1 MIVFKSVRY
10 KNFLSSG
17 NVFTQ
22 IDLDRS
28 KTTLIIGDNGA
39 GKSTML
45 DALTFGLFGKPFRN
59 VNKPQLVN
67 SVNER
72 EAVVE
77 VEFLVG
83 KKHILVRRG
92 IKPNFFEIETDGT
105 QLQQNANVRDF
116 QEFLEKNVLKLN
128 YKSFTQIVI
137 LGNSSFVPFMQ
148 LKASDRRDI
157 IEDLLDIQIF
167 SSMNNIL
174 KTYAIENKLKIDK
187 TKSAKDLLE
196 NKIDLKENYIL
207 QLKRKTKTLISK
219 YENDI
224 KKSLDEKDSRI
235 KQIDEINKSVEEFLN
250 EVSDAKQV
258 NNKHDKLTEY
268 QRSILRNVDSEQKN
282 ISFFETNDDCPTCK
296 QNIDHAFKHKE
307 IIQKQEKIKEFR
319 TAIDK
324 IDEELNAIRDRLSS
338 IQSIQENIQD
348 HQTTVQTINNGIS
361 VIDQYVKK
369 QQESINH
376 LEQDTGDIN
385 DEKKKLK
392 EYGKEF
398 EEIKVQTEELIEEK
412 FINETAKSIL
422 KDEGIKSR
430 IIKQYLPIMNKLINK
445 YLTQMNFFVSFNL
458 DENFNEE
465 IKSRYRDDFTYDS
478 FSEGEKMR
486 IDLALLFTWRTVAKL
501 KNSVNTNLLI
511 LDEVFDSSL
520 DGDGTDEFMK
530 IVNEQG
536 ETINVFVISHKGD
549 TLYDKFRVH
558 MKFEKRKNFSVL
570 CQPSPCT
577 SYKRYD

>member
-1 MIVFKSVRY
+1 MITFKSVRY

-17 NVFTQ
+17 NVFTK

-28 KTTLIIGDNGA
+28 KTTLIIGENGA

-45 DALTFGLFGKPFRN
+45 DALTFGLFSKPFRSI
-59 VNKPQLVN
+59 NKAQLIN
-67 SVNER
+67 SINER

-92 IKPNFFEIETDGT
+92 IKPNFFEIITDGL
-105 QLQQNANVRDF
+105 QLQQNASVRDF
-116 QEFLEKNVLKLN
+116 QDFLEKSVLKLN

-167 SSMNNIL
+167 STMNNVL
-174 KTYAIENKLKIDK
+174 KTYSMENKIKIDEN
-187 TKSAKDLLE
+187 KSSKDLLE
-196 NKIDLKENYIL
+196 NKIELKENYIS
-207 QLKRKTKTLISK
+207 QLKHKTKSLISG
-219 YENDI
+219 YEKDI
-224 KKSLDEKDSRI
+224 KKSLDEKE
-235 KQIDEINKSVEEFLN
+235 KLCAQIEEVNQSVEELLN
-250 EVSDAKQV
+250 QINDAKQV
-258 NNKHDKLTEY
+258 NETHDKLTEY
-268 QRSILRNVDSEQKN
+268 QRSILRNVNTEQEN
-282 ISFFETNDDCPTCK
+282 ISFFESNDDCPTCK

-307 IIQKQEKIKEFR
+307 IIQKQKKIEEYNS
-319 TAIDK
+319 AVDK
-324 IDEELNAIRDRLSS
+324 IDGELNATRERLSA
-338 IQSIQENIQD
+338 IQSIQENIQGQ
-348 HQTTVQTINNGIS
+348 QTSVQTINNNIK

-369 QQESINH
+369 QQESINQ
-376 LEQDTGDIN
+376 LEQDTGDIKE
-385 DEKKKLK
+385 EKKALK
-392 EYGKEF
+392 EYASEFKEI
-398 EEIKVQTEELIEEK
+398 EALTEELIEEK
-412 FINETAKSIL
+412 FVQETARNIL

-458 DENFNEE
+458 DSNFNEE

-486 IDLALLFTWRTVAKL
+486 IDLALLFTWRTIAKL

-520 DGDGTDEFMK
+520 DGEGTDEFMK

-536 ETINVFVISHKGD
+536 STTNVFVISHKGD

-558 MKFEKRKNFSVL
+558 MKFEKRKNFSVIL
-570 CQPSPCT
+570 
-577 SYKRYD
+577 

>member
-1 MIVFKSVRY
+1 MILFKTVRY

-28 KTTLIIGDNGA
+28 KTTLIIGENGA

-67 SVNER
+67 SINER

-77 VEFLVG
+77 VEFYVG

-92 IKPNFFEIETDGT
+92 IKPNLFEIETDGA

-148 LKASDRRDI
+148 LRAADRRDI

-174 KTYAIENKLKIDK
+174 KTYTIENKIKIDE
-187 TKSAKDLLE
+187 TKSARDLLE

-207 QLKRKTKTLISK
+207 QLKRKTKTLIAK
-219 YENDI
+219 YEKDI
-224 KKSLDEKDSRI
+224 KTSLDEKTSRENQI
-235 KQIDEINKSVEEFLN
+235 KEINKSVEELLN
-250 EVSDAKQV
+250 EVTDANQI
-258 NNKHDKLTEY
+258 NDKHDKLTEY
-268 QRSILRNVDSEQKN
+268 QRSILRNVDTEQKN
-282 ISFFETNDDCPTCK
+282 ITFFEAHDDCPTCK

-307 IIQKQEKIKEFR
+307 IIQKQKKIEEYN
-319 TAIDK
+319 TAVNK
-324 IDEELNAIRDRLSS
+324 IDGELDETRNRLSAIR
-338 IQSIQENIQD
+338 SIQENIQN
-348 HQTTVQTINNGIS
+348 HQTSIQTINNNIS

-369 QQESINH
+369 QQENINH
-376 LEQDTGDIN
+376 LEQDTGDIK
-385 DEKKKLK
+385 EERKQLK

-398 EEIKVQTEELIEEK
+398 KEIEVQTEELIEEK
-412 FINETAKSIL
+412 FIHETARSIL

-520 DGDGTDEFMK
+520 DGEGTDEFMK

-536 ETINVFVISHKGD
+536 TTTNVFVISHKGD

-558 MKFEKRKNFSVL
+558 MKFEKRKNFSVIL
-570 CQPSPCT
+570 
-577 SYKRYD
+577 

>member
-1 MIVFKSVRY
+1 
-10 KNFLSSG
+10 
-17 NVFTQ
+17 
-22 IDLDRS
+22 
-28 KTTLIIGDNGA
+28 
-39 GKSTML
+39 
-45 DALTFGLFGKPFRN
+45 
-59 VNKPQLVN
+59 
-67 SVNER
+67 
-72 EAVVE
+72 
-77 VEFLVG
+77 
-83 KKHILVRRG
+83 
-92 IKPNFFEIETDGT
+92 
-105 QLQQNANVRDF
+105 
-116 QEFLEKNVLKLN
+116 
-128 YKSFTQIVI
+128 
-137 LGNSSFVPFMQ
+137 MQ
-148 LKASDRRDI
+148 LKAADRRDI

-167 SSMNNIL
+167 SSMNNVL

-219 YENDI
+219 YEKDI
-224 KKSLDEKDSRI
+224 KNSLDEKDSRI

-282 ISFFETNDDCPTCK
+282 ITFFETNDDCPTCK
-296 QNIDHAFKHKE
+296 QNIEHAFKHKE

-398 EEIKVQTEELIEEK
+398 EEINVQTEELIEEK

-549 TLYDKFRVH
+549 TLYDKFGVH
-558 MKFEKRKNFSVL
+558 MKFEKRKNFSIIL
-570 CQPSPCT
+570 
-577 SYKRYD
+577 

>member
-1 MIVFKSVRY
+1 MILFKTVRY

-72 EAVVE
+72 DAVVE

-148 LKASDRRDI
+148 LRAADRRDI

-174 KTYAIENKLKIDK
+174 KTYAIDNKIKIDENKL
-187 TKSAKDLLE
+187 ARDLLE

-207 QLKRKTKTLISK
+207 QLKRKTKTLITK
-219 YENDI
+219 YEKDI

-258 NNKHDKLTEY
+258 NDKHDKLTEY

-282 ISFFETNDDCPTCK
+282 ISFFESNDDCPTCK

-307 IIQKQEKIKEFR
+307 IIQKQKKIEEFKS
-319 TAIDK
+319 AVDK
-324 IDEELNAIRDRLSS
+324 IDGELDETRNRLSA
-338 IQSIQENIQD
+338 IQSIQENIQN
-348 HQTTVQTINNGIS
+348 HQTTIQSINNGIS

-369 QQESINH
+369 QQENINH

-385 DEKKKLK
+385 DERKKLK

-398 EEIKVQTEELIEEK
+398 KEIEVQTEELIEEK
-412 FINETAKSIL
+412 FIHETARNIL

-486 IDLALLFTWRTVAKL
+486 IDLSLLFTWRTVAKL

-536 ETINVFVISHKGD
+536 TTTNVFVISHKGD

-558 MKFEKRKNFSVL
+558 MKFEKRKNFSIIV
-570 CQPSPCT
+570 
-577 SYKRYD
+577 

>member
-1 MIVFKSVRY
+1 MILFKTVRY

-72 EAVVE
+72 DAVVE

-148 LKASDRRDI
+148 LRAADRRDI

-174 KTYAIENKLKIDK
+174 KTYAIDNKIKIDE
-187 TKSAKDLLE
+187 TKLARDLLE

-207 QLKRKTKTLISK
+207 QLKRKTKTLITK
-219 YENDI
+219 YEKDI

-258 NNKHDKLTEY
+258 NDKHDKLTEY

-282 ISFFETNDDCPTCK
+282 ISFFESNDDCPTCK

-307 IIQKQEKIKEFR
+307 IIQKQKKIEEFKS
-319 TAIDK
+319 AVDK
-324 IDEELNAIRDRLSS
+324 IDEELDETRNRLSA
-338 IQSIQENIQD
+338 IQSIQENIQN
-348 HQTTVQTINNGIS
+348 HQTTIQSINNGIS

-369 QQESINH
+369 QQENINH

-385 DEKKKLK
+385 DERKKLK

-398 EEIKVQTEELIEEK
+398 KEIEVQTEELIEEK
-412 FINETAKSIL
+412 FIHETARNIL

-486 IDLALLFTWRTVAKL
+486 IDLSLLFTWRTVAKL

-520 DGDGTDEFMK
+520 DGEGTDEFMK

-536 ETINVFVISHKGD
+536 TTTNVFVISHKGD

-558 MKFEKRKNFSVL
+558 MKFEKRKNFSVII
-570 CQPSPCT
+570 
-577 SYKRYD
+577 

>member
-1 MIVFKSVRY
+1 MILFKTVRY

-28 KTTLIIGDNGA
+28 KTTLIIGENGA

-67 SVNER
+67 SINER

-77 VEFLVG
+77 VEFYVG

-92 IKPNFFEIETDGT
+92 IKPNLFEIETDGA

-148 LKASDRRDI
+148 LRAADRRDI

-174 KTYAIENKLKIDK
+174 KTYAIENKIKIDE
-187 TKSAKDLLE
+187 TKSARDLLE

-207 QLKRKTKTLISK
+207 QLKRKTKTLIAK
-219 YENDI
+219 YEKDI
-224 KKSLDEKDSRI
+224 KTSLDEKTSRENQI
-235 KQIDEINKSVEEFLN
+235 KEINKSVEELLN
-250 EVSDAKQV
+250 EVTDANQI
-258 NNKHDKLTEY
+258 NDKHDKLTEY
-268 QRSILRNVDSEQKN
+268 QRSILRNVDTEQKN
-282 ISFFETNDDCPTCK
+282 ITFFEAHDDCPTCK

-307 IIQKQEKIKEFR
+307 IIQKQKKIEEYN
-319 TAIDK
+319 TAVNK
-324 IDEELNAIRDRLSS
+324 IDGELDETRNRLSAIR
-338 IQSIQENIQD
+338 SIQENIQN
-348 HQTTVQTINNGIS
+348 HQTSIQTINNNIS

-369 QQESINH
+369 QQENINH
-376 LEQDTGDIN
+376 LEQDTGDIK
-385 DEKKKLK
+385 EERKQLK

-398 EEIKVQTEELIEEK
+398 KEIEVQTEELIEEK
-412 FINETAKSIL
+412 FIHETARSIL

-520 DGDGTDEFMK
+520 DGEGTDEFMK

-536 ETINVFVISHKGD
+536 TTTNVFVISHKGD

-558 MKFEKRKNFSVL
+558 MKFEKRKNFSVIL
-570 CQPSPCT
+570 
-577 SYKRYD
+577 

>member
-1 MIVFKSVRY
+1 MILFKTVRY

-148 LKASDRRDI
+148 LRAADRRDI

-174 KTYAIENKLKIDK
+174 KAYAIDNKIKIDE
-187 TKSAKDLLE
+187 TKLARDLLE

-207 QLKRKTKTLISK
+207 QLKRKTKTLITK
-219 YENDI
+219 YEKDI
-224 KKSLDEKDSRI
+224 KNSLDEKDSRI

-258 NNKHDKLTEY
+258 NDKHDKLTEY

-282 ISFFETNDDCPTCK
+282 ISFFESNDDCPTCK

-307 IIQKQEKIKEFR
+307 IIQKQKKIEEFKS
-319 TAIDK
+319 AVDK
-324 IDEELNAIRDRLSS
+324 IDGELDETRNRLSA
-338 IQSIQENIQD
+338 IQSIQENIQN
-348 HQTTVQTINNGIS
+348 HQTTIQSINNGIS

-369 QQESINH
+369 QQENINH

-385 DEKKKLK
+385 DERKKLK

-398 EEIKVQTEELIEEK
+398 KEIEVQTEELIEEK
-412 FINETAKSIL
+412 FIHETARNIL

-486 IDLALLFTWRTVAKL
+486 IDLSLLFTWRTVAKL

-520 DGDGTDEFMK
+520 DGEGTDEFMK

-536 ETINVFVISHKGD
+536 TTTNVFVISHKGD

-558 MKFEKRKNFSVL
+558 MKFEKRKNFSVII
-570 CQPSPCT
+570 
-577 SYKRYD
+577 

>member
-1 MIVFKSVRY
+1 MIVFKAVRY

-22 IDLDRS
+22 VDLDRS

-92 IKPNFFEIETDGT
+92 IKPNFLEIETDGV

-116 QEFLEKNVLKLN
+116 QEFLEKSVLKLN

-137 LGNSSFVPFMQ
+137 LGNSSFIPFMQ
-148 LKASDRRDI
+148 LKAADRRDI

-167 SSMNNIL
+167 SSMNNVL

-219 YENDI
+219 YEKDI
-224 KKSLDEKDSRI
+224 KNSLDEKDSRI

-282 ISFFETNDDCPTCK
+282 ITFFETNDDCPTCK
-296 QNIDHAFKHKE
+296 QNIEHAFKHKE

-398 EEIKVQTEELIEEK
+398 EEINVQTEELIEEK

-549 TLYDKFRVH
+549 TLYDKFGVH
-558 MKFEKRKNFSVL
+558 MKFEKRKNFSIIL
-570 CQPSPCT
+570 
-577 SYKRYD
+577 

>member
-1 MIVFKSVRY
+1 MILFKTVRY

-28 KTTLIIGDNGA
+28 KTTLIIGENGA

-67 SVNER
+67 SINER

-77 VEFLVG
+77 VEFYVG

-148 LKASDRRDI
+148 LRAADRRDI

-174 KTYAIENKLKIDK
+174 KTYAIDNKIKIDE
-187 TKSAKDLLE
+187 TKSARDLLE

-207 QLKRKTKTLISK
+207 QLKRKTKTLIAK
-219 YENDI
+219 YEKDI
-224 KKSLDEKDSRI
+224 KTSLDEKTSRENQI
-235 KQIDEINKSVEEFLN
+235 KEINKSVEELLN
-250 EVSDAKQV
+250 EVADANQI
-258 NNKHDKLTEY
+258 NDKHDKLTEY
-268 QRSILRNVDSEQKN
+268 QRSILRNVDTEQKN
-282 ISFFETNDDCPTCK
+282 ITFFEAHDDCPTCK

-307 IIQKQEKIKEFR
+307 IIQKQKKIEEYN
-319 TAIDK
+319 TAVNK
-324 IDEELNAIRDRLSS
+324 IDGELDETRNRLST
-338 IQSIQENIQD
+338 IRSIQENIQN
-348 HQTTVQTINNGIS
+348 HQTSIQTINNNIS

-369 QQESINH
+369 QQENINH
-376 LEQDTGDIN
+376 LEQDTGDIK
-385 DEKKKLK
+385 EERKQLK

-398 EEIKVQTEELIEEK
+398 KEIEVQTEELIEEK
-412 FINETAKSIL
+412 FIHETARSIL

-520 DGDGTDEFMK
+520 DGEGTDEFMK

-536 ETINVFVISHKGD
+536 TTTNVFVISHKGD

-558 MKFEKRKNFSVL
+558 MKFEKRKNFSVIL
-570 CQPSPCT
+570 
-577 SYKRYD
+577 

>member
-1 MIVFKSVRY
+1 MILFKSVRY
-10 KNFLSSG
+10 KNFLSSC

-148 LKASDRRDI
+148 LRAADRRDI

-174 KTYAIENKLKIDK
+174 KTYAIDNKIKIDE
-187 TKSAKDLLE
+187 TKLARDLLE

-207 QLKRKTKTLISK
+207 QLKRKTKTLITK
-219 YENDI
+219 YEKDI

-258 NNKHDKLTEY
+258 NDKHDKLTEY

-282 ISFFETNDDCPTCK
+282 ISFFESNDDCPTCK

-307 IIQKQEKIKEFR
+307 IIQKQKKIEEFKS
-319 TAIDK
+319 AVDK
-324 IDEELNAIRDRLSS
+324 IDGELDETRNRLSA
-338 IQSIQENIQD
+338 IQSIQENIQN
-348 HQTTVQTINNGIS
+348 HQTTIQSINNGIS

-369 QQESINH
+369 QQENINH

-385 DEKKKLK
+385 DERKKLK

-398 EEIKVQTEELIEEK
+398 KEIEVQTEELIEEK
-412 FINETAKSIL
+412 FIHETARNIL

-486 IDLALLFTWRTVAKL
+486 IDLSLLFTWRTVAKL

-520 DGDGTDEFMK
+520 DGEGTDEFMK

-536 ETINVFVISHKGD
+536 TTTNVFVISHKGD

-558 MKFEKRKNFSVL
+558 MKFEKRKRA
-570 CQPSPCT
+570 
-577 SYKRYD
+577 K

>member
-1 MIVFKSVRY
+1 MILFKTVRY

-28 KTTLIIGDNGA
+28 KTTLIIGENGA

-77 VEFLVG
+77 VEFYVG

-148 LKASDRRDI
+148 LRAADRRDI

-174 KTYAIENKLKIDK
+174 KSYAIDNKIKIDE
-187 TKSAKDLLE
+187 TKLARDLLE

-207 QLKRKTKTLISK
+207 QLKRKTKTLITK
-219 YENDI
+219 YEKDI

-258 NNKHDKLTEY
+258 NDKHDKLAEY

-282 ISFFETNDDCPTCK
+282 ISFFESNDDCPTCK

-307 IIQKQEKIKEFR
+307 IIQKQKKIEEFKS
-319 TAIDK
+319 AVDK
-324 IDEELNAIRDRLSS
+324 IDGELDETRNRLSA
-338 IQSIQENIQD
+338 IQSIQENIQN
-348 HQTTVQTINNGIS
+348 HQTTIQSINNGIS

-369 QQESINH
+369 QQENINH

-385 DEKKKLK
+385 DERKKLK

-398 EEIKVQTEELIEEK
+398 KEIEVQTEELIEEK
-412 FINETAKSIL
+412 FIHETARNIL

-486 IDLALLFTWRTVAKL
+486 IDLSLLFTWRTVAKL

-520 DGDGTDEFMK
+520 DGEGTDEFMK

-536 ETINVFVISHKGD
+536 TTTNVFVISHKGD

-558 MKFEKRKNFSVL
+558 MKFEKRKNFSVII
-570 CQPSPCT
+570 
-577 SYKRYD
+577 

>member
-1 MIVFKSVRY
+1 MILFKTVRY

-28 KTTLIIGDNGA
+28 KTTLIIGENGA

-59 VNKPQLVN
+59 VNKPQLVI

-77 VEFLVG
+77 VEFYVG

-148 LKASDRRDI
+148 LRAADRRDI

-174 KTYAIENKLKIDK
+174 KSYAIDNKIKIDENKL
-187 TKSAKDLLE
+187 ARDLLE

-207 QLKRKTKTLISK
+207 QLKRKTKTLITK
-219 YENDI
+219 YEKDI

-258 NNKHDKLTEY
+258 NDKHDKLAEY

-282 ISFFETNDDCPTCK
+282 ISFFESNDDCPTCK

-307 IIQKQEKIKEFR
+307 IIQKQKKIEEFKS
-319 TAIDK
+319 AVDK
-324 IDEELNAIRDRLSS
+324 IDGELDETRNRLSA
-338 IQSIQENIQD
+338 IQSIQENIQN
-348 HQTTVQTINNGIS
+348 HQTTIQSINNGIS

-369 QQESINH
+369 QQENINH

-385 DEKKKLK
+385 DERKKLK

-398 EEIKVQTEELIEEK
+398 KEIEVQTEELIEEK
-412 FINETAKSIL
+412 FIHETARNIL

-486 IDLALLFTWRTVAKL
+486 IDLSLLFTWRTVAKL

-520 DGDGTDEFMK
+520 DGEGTDEFMK

-536 ETINVFVISHKGD
+536 TTTNVFVISHKGD

-558 MKFEKRKNFSVL
+558 MKFEKRKNFSVII
-570 CQPSPCT
+570 
-577 SYKRYD
+577 

>member
-1 MIVFKSVRY
+1 MILFKTVRY

-148 LKASDRRDI
+148 LKAADRRDI

-174 KTYAIENKLKIDK
+174 KAYAIDNKIKIDE
-187 TKSAKDLLE
+187 TKLARDLLE

-207 QLKRKTKTLISK
+207 QLKRKTKTLITK
-219 YENDI
+219 YEKDI
-224 KKSLDEKDSRI
+224 KNSLDEKDSRI

-258 NNKHDKLTEY
+258 NDKHDKLTEY

-282 ISFFETNDDCPTCK
+282 ISFFESNDDCPTCK

-307 IIQKQEKIKEFR
+307 IIQKQKKIEEFKS
-319 TAIDK
+319 AVDK
-324 IDEELNAIRDRLSS
+324 IDEELDETRNRLSA
-338 IQSIQENIQD
+338 IQSIQENIQN
-348 HQTTVQTINNGIS
+348 HQTTIQSINNGIS

-369 QQESINH
+369 QQENINH

-385 DEKKKLK
+385 DERKKLK

-398 EEIKVQTEELIEEK
+398 KEIEVQTEELIEEK
-412 FINETAKSIL
+412 FIHETAKNIL

-486 IDLALLFTWRTVAKL
+486 IDLSLLFTWRTVAKL

-520 DGDGTDEFMK
+520 DGEGTDEFMK

-536 ETINVFVISHKGD
+536 TTTNVFVISHKGD

-558 MKFEKRKNFSVL
+558 MKFEKRKNFSVII
-570 CQPSPCT
+570 
-577 SYKRYD
+577 

>member
-1 MIVFKSVRY
+1 MILFKTVRY

-72 EAVVE
+72 DAVVE

-148 LKASDRRDI
+148 LKAADRRDI

-174 KTYAIENKLKIDK
+174 KAYAIDNKIKIDE
-187 TKSAKDLLE
+187 TKLARDLLE

-207 QLKRKTKTLISK
+207 QLKRKTKTLITK
-219 YENDI
+219 YEKDI

-258 NNKHDKLTEY
+258 NDKHDKLTEY

-282 ISFFETNDDCPTCK
+282 ISFFESNDDCPTCK

-307 IIQKQEKIKEFR
+307 IIQKTKKIEEFR
-319 TAIDK
+319 SAIDK
-324 IDEELNAIRDRLSS
+324 IDGELDETRNRLSA

-348 HQTTVQTINNGIS
+348 HQTTIQTINNGIS

-369 QQESINH
+369 QQENINH

-385 DEKKKLK
+385 DERKKLK

-398 EEIKVQTEELIEEK
+398 KEIEVQTEELIEEK
-412 FINETAKSIL
+412 FIHETARNIL

-536 ETINVFVISHKGD
+536 TTTNVFVISHKGD

-558 MKFEKRKNFSVL
+558 MKFEKRKNFSVII
-570 CQPSPCT
+570 
-577 SYKRYD
+577 

>member
-1 MIVFKSVRY
+1 MILFKTVRY

-28 KTTLIIGDNGA
+28 KTTLIIGENGA

-148 LKASDRRDI
+148 LRAADRRDI

-174 KTYAIENKLKIDK
+174 KSYAIDNKIKIDENKL
-187 TKSAKDLLE
+187 ARDLLE
-196 NKIDLKENYIL
+196 NKIDLKENYIS
-207 QLKRKTKTLISK
+207 QLKRKTKTLITK
-219 YENDI
+219 YEKDI

-258 NNKHDKLTEY
+258 NDKHDKLTEY

-282 ISFFETNDDCPTCK
+282 ISFFESNDDCPTCK

-307 IIQKQEKIKEFR
+307 IIQKQKKIEEFKS
-319 TAIDK
+319 AVDK
-324 IDEELNAIRDRLSS
+324 IDGELDETRNRLSA
-338 IQSIQENIQD
+338 IQSIQENIQN
-348 HQTTVQTINNGIS
+348 HQTTIQSINNGIS

-369 QQESINH
+369 QQENINH

-385 DEKKKLK
+385 DERKKLK

-398 EEIKVQTEELIEEK
+398 KEIEVQTEELIEEK
-412 FINETAKSIL
+412 FIHETARNIL

-486 IDLALLFTWRTVAKL
+486 IDLSLLFTWRTVAKL

-520 DGDGTDEFMK
+520 DGEGTDEFMK

-536 ETINVFVISHKGD
+536 TTTNVFVISHKGD

-558 MKFEKRKNFSVL
+558 MKFEKRKNFSVII
-570 CQPSPCT
+570 
-577 SYKRYD
+577 

>member
-1 MIVFKSVRY
+1 MILFKTVRY

-148 LKASDRRDI
+148 LRAADRRDI

-174 KTYAIENKLKIDK
+174 KTYAIDNKIKIDE
-187 TKSAKDLLE
+187 TKLARDLLE

-207 QLKRKTKTLISK
+207 QLKRKTKTLITK
-219 YENDI
+219 YEKDI
-224 KKSLDEKDSRI
+224 KNSLDEKDSRI

-258 NNKHDKLTEY
+258 NDKHDKLTEY

-282 ISFFETNDDCPTCK
+282 ISFFESNDDCPTCK

-307 IIQKQEKIKEFR
+307 IIQKTKKIEEFR
-319 TAIDK
+319 AAIDK
-324 IDEELNAIRDRLSS
+324 IDGELDETRNRLSA
-338 IQSIQENIQD
+338 IQSIQENIQN
-348 HQTTVQTINNGIS
+348 HQTTIQSINNGIS

-369 QQESINH
+369 QQENINH

-385 DEKKKLK
+385 DERKKLK

-398 EEIKVQTEELIEEK
+398 KEIEVQTEELIEEK
-412 FINETAKSIL
+412 FIHETAKNIL

-520 DGDGTDEFMK
+520 DGEGTDEFMK

-536 ETINVFVISHKGD
+536 TTTNVFVISHKGD

-558 MKFEKRKNFSVL
+558 MKFEKRKNFSVII
-570 CQPSPCT
+570 
-577 SYKRYD
+577 

>member
-1 MIVFKSVRY
+1 MILFKTVRY

-148 LKASDRRDI
+148 LRAADRRDI

-174 KTYAIENKLKIDK
+174 KSYAIDNKIKIDENKL
-187 TKSAKDLLE
+187 ARDLLE

-207 QLKRKTKTLISK
+207 QLKRKTKTLITK
-219 YENDI
+219 YEKDI
-224 KKSLDEKDSRI
+224 KISLDEKDSRI

-258 NNKHDKLTEY
+258 NDKHDKLTEY

-282 ISFFETNDDCPTCK
+282 ISFFESNDDCPTCK

-307 IIQKQEKIKEFR
+307 IIQKQKKIEEFKS
-319 TAIDK
+319 AVDK
-324 IDEELNAIRDRLSS
+324 IDGELDETRNRLSA
-338 IQSIQENIQD
+338 IQSIQENIQN
-348 HQTTVQTINNGIS
+348 HQTTIQSINNGIS

-369 QQESINH
+369 QQENINH

-385 DEKKKLK
+385 DERKKLK

-398 EEIKVQTEELIEEK
+398 KEIEVQTEELIEEK
-412 FINETAKSIL
+412 FIHETARNIL

-486 IDLALLFTWRTVAKL
+486 IDLSLLFTWRTVAKL

-520 DGDGTDEFMK
+520 DGEGTDEFMK

-536 ETINVFVISHKGD
+536 TTTNVFVISHKGD

-558 MKFEKRKNFSVL
+558 MKFEKRKNFSVII
-570 CQPSPCT
+570 
-577 SYKRYD
+577 

>member
-1 MIVFKSVRY
+1 MILFKTVRY

-72 EAVVE
+72 DAVVE

-92 IKPNFFEIETDGT
+92 IKPNFLEIETDGA

-148 LKASDRRDI
+148 LRAADRRDI

-174 KTYAIENKLKIDK
+174 KTYAIDNKIKIDE
-187 TKSAKDLLE
+187 TKLSRDLLE

-207 QLKRKTKTLISK
+207 QLNRKTKTLITK
-219 YENDI
+219 YEKDI
-224 KKSLDEKDSRI
+224 KNSLDEKASRI

-282 ISFFETNDDCPTCK
+282 ISFFESNDDCPTCK

-324 IDEELNAIRDRLSS
+324 IDGELDETRNRLSS

-348 HQTTVQTINNGIS
+348 HQTTIQTINNGIS

-369 QQESINH
+369 QQENINH

-385 DEKKKLK
+385 DERKKLK

-398 EEIKVQTEELIEEK
+398 KEIEVQTEELIEEK
-412 FINETAKSIL
+412 FIHETAKNIL

-486 IDLALLFTWRTVAKL
+486 IDLSLLFTWRTVAKL

-536 ETINVFVISHKGD
+536 TTTNVFVISHKGD

-558 MKFEKRKNFSVL
+558 MKFEKRKNFSVIM
-570 CQPSPCT
+570 
-577 SYKRYD
+577 

>member
-1 MIVFKSVRY
+1 MILFKTVRY

-28 KTTLIIGDNGA
+28 KTTLIIGENGA

-67 SVNER
+67 SINER

-77 VEFLVG
+77 VEFYVG

-92 IKPNFFEIETDGT
+92 IKPNLFEIETDGA

-148 LKASDRRDI
+148 LRAADRRDI

-174 KTYAIENKLKIDK
+174 KTYAIENKIKIDEN
-187 TKSAKDLLE
+187 KSARDLLE

-207 QLKRKTKTLISK
+207 QLKRKTKTLIAK
-219 YENDI
+219 YEKDI
-224 KKSLDEKDSRI
+224 KTSLDEKTSRENQI
-235 KQIDEINKSVEEFLN
+235 KEINKSVEELLN
-250 EVSDAKQV
+250 EVTDANQI
-258 NNKHDKLTEY
+258 NDKHDKLTEY
-268 QRSILRNVDSEQKN
+268 QRSILRNVDTEQKN
-282 ISFFETNDDCPTCK
+282 ITFFEAHDDCPTCK

-307 IIQKQEKIKEFR
+307 IIQKQKKIEEYN
-319 TAIDK
+319 TAVNK
-324 IDEELNAIRDRLSS
+324 IDGELDETRNRLSAIR
-338 IQSIQENIQD
+338 SIQENIQN
-348 HQTTVQTINNGIS
+348 HQISIQTINNNIS

-369 QQESINH
+369 QQENINH
-376 LEQDTGDIN
+376 LEQDTGDIK
-385 DEKKKLK
+385 EERKQLK

-398 EEIKVQTEELIEEK
+398 KEIEVQTEELIEEK
-412 FINETAKSIL
+412 FIHETARSIL

-520 DGDGTDEFMK
+520 DGEGTDEFMK

-536 ETINVFVISHKGD
+536 TTTNVFVISHKGD

-558 MKFEKRKNFSVL
+558 MKFEKRKNFSVIL
-570 CQPSPCT
+570 
-577 SYKRYD
+577 

>member
-1 MIVFKSVRY
+1 MILFKTVRY

-28 KTTLIIGDNGA
+28 KTTLIIGENGA

-77 VEFLVG
+77 VEFYVG

-148 LKASDRRDI
+148 LRAADRRDI

-174 KTYAIENKLKIDK
+174 KSYAIDNKIKIDENKL
-187 TKSAKDLLE
+187 ARDLLE

-207 QLKRKTKTLISK
+207 QLKRKTKTLITK
-219 YENDI
+219 YERDI

-258 NNKHDKLTEY
+258 NDKHDKLAEY

-282 ISFFETNDDCPTCK
+282 ISFFESNDDCPTCK

-307 IIQKQEKIKEFR
+307 IIQKQKKIEEFKS
-319 TAIDK
+319 AVDK
-324 IDEELNAIRDRLSS
+324 IDGELDETRNRLSA
-338 IQSIQENIQD
+338 IQSIQENIQN
-348 HQTTVQTINNGIS
+348 HQTTIQSINNGIS

-369 QQESINH
+369 QQENINH

-385 DEKKKLK
+385 DERKKLK

-398 EEIKVQTEELIEEK
+398 KEIEVQTEELIEEK
-412 FINETAKSIL
+412 FIHETARNIL

-486 IDLALLFTWRTVAKL
+486 IDLSLLFTWRTVAKL

-520 DGDGTDEFMK
+520 DGEGTDEFMK

-536 ETINVFVISHKGD
+536 TTTNVFVISHKGD

-558 MKFEKRKNFSVL
+558 MKFEKRKNFSVII
-570 CQPSPCT
+570 
-577 SYKRYD
+577 